1 MKTLNEQAQ
10 LAANRVDATAVG
22 LDPFTILTIVTQVL
36 PILTSCWNKNDE
48 PNPELSARNLKRYND
63 AHPKQLLK
71 RTARRIRAEATEP
84 MTKEQSFALA
94 EAVIAQA
101 LEAAPETVKVCCME
115 APQAE

>member
-10 LAANRVDATAVG
+10 LAANRVDAAAVG
-22 LDPFTILTIVTQVL
+22 LDPFTILTILTTVL
-36 PILTSCWNKNDE
+36 PVIASCWNRNDE
-48 PNPELSARNLKRYND
+48 PNPELSARNFRRYHD

-101 LEAAPETVKVCCME
+101 LEAAPEAIKACCME
-115 APQAE
+115 APKAE

>member
-1 MKTLNEQAQ
+1 MNTLNEQAQ
-10 LAANRVDATAVG
+10 LAADRVDSTAVG
-22 LDPFTILTIVTQVL
+22 LDPLTILTILTTVL
-36 PILTSCWNKNDE
+36 PIITSCWNKNDE

-63 AHPKQLLK
+63 SHPKQLLK

-84 MTKEQSFALA
+84 MTKDQSFALA

-101 LEAAPETVKVCCME
+101 LEAAPETVKACCME

>member
-10 LAANRVDATAVG
+10 LAADRVDAAGVG
-22 LDPFTILTIVTQVL
+22 LDPFTIITILTTVL

-48 PNPELSARNLKRYND
+48 PNPELSARNLRRYHD

-84 MTKEQSFALA
+84 MTKDQSFALA

-101 LEAAPETVKVCCME
+101 LEAAPETVKACCME